1 MSLLVAESRTD
12 VTGFIFDH
20 NEQIDFH
27 PPEEL
32 LCFLKSGKEPVYV
45 K

>member
-1 MSLLVAESRTD
+1 MSLLVAKSRVG

-27 PPEEL
+27 PPDEL
-32 LCFLKSGKEPVYV
+32 LRFLKSGKEPVYV